1 MQLIK
6 WHGGSALIGK
16 DRLQQLA
23 TLKDDKKG
31 GVYALCRATD
41 SSANDPKTVLYYTE
55 TSDLPPAFVH
65 VRIRQ
70 TSAWAVPFFC
80 HTFRA
85 SFRRFVSL
93 ANRPSKR
100 FDRRTH
106 WAFALPEI
114 GEDDCH
120 CIPVSSPQ

>member
-31 GVYALCRATD
+31 GVYALCRAAD

-55 TSDLPPAFVH
+55 TSMSQPVLIQDESVVENARKALLDWHKMDDNCKNCVEGSTPGNWDLCEEA
-65 VRIRQ
+65 Q
-70 TSAWAVPFFC
+70 EM
-80 HTFRA
+80 
-85 SFRRFVSL
+85 L
-93 ANRPSKR
+93 AQS
-100 FDRRTH
+100 
-106 WAFALPEI
+106 
-114 GEDDCH
+114 
-120 CIPVSSPQ
+120 